1 MCLSQLSQCWEIP
14 FFIDCY
20 HSYTCVYL
28 LCINQVIVVA
38 IKSYEASTNE
48 LGLHCSNGT
57 K

>member
-1 MCLSQLSQCWEIP
+1 MCLSQCWEIP